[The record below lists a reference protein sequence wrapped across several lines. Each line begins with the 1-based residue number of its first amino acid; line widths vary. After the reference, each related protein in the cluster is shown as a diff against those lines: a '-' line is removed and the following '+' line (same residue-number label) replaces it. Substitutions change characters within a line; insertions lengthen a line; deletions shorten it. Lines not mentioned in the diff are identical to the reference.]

1 MYTITICGSMR
12 FSNEMKAI
20 AFILESKYGYNVL
33 QCTYNE
39 QNTEITLEMQENLKK
54 AHLEKI
60 NMSDAIYV
68 VDINHYIGCSVKQEI
83 EYAEKR
89 NIKVI
94 FHSEKAAPYTFT

>member
-39 QNTEITLEMQENLKK
+39 QNTEITLEMQENLKR
-54 AHLEKI
+54 A
-60 NMSDAIYV
+60 N
-68 VDINHYIGCSVKQEI
+68 N
-83 EYAEKR
+83 
-89 NIKVI
+89 
-94 FHSEKAAPYTFT
+94 

>member
-1 MYTITICGSMR
+1 MYTVTICGSMR
-12 FSNEMKAI
+12 FSNEMKEI
-20 AFILESKYGYNVL
+20 AFTLESKYGYNVL

-39 QNTEITLEMQENLKK
+39 QNTEITSEMQQNLKT

-83 EYAEKR
+83 EYAEKK
-89 NIKVI
+89 NKTII
-94 FHSEKAAPYTFT
+94 FHSKKMDLQV